1 MNNESEIIL
10 AKAAVKAA
18 SRLSVLALQDLSNN
32 GTETPI
38 IQLKSVQWMSI
49 GKTMNLVFALMVLTS
64 INNLLK
70 PDIEDHY
77 ILVFILRINLN

>member
-1 MNNESEIIL
+1 MNNESEIIF